1 VIQTRLGFSGV
12 PRSAWVLLAG
22 NILDNLGLGLFFPI
36 LPLFVER
43 RGGGPV
49 LVGVIGASALLGN
62 LLVRAPG
69 GWLADRFNRRTIVIL
84 SMAAYGLF
92 FLVYLVPLPV
102 NTLIGI
108 RFVHAALGGFYMPA
122 ARALLAD
129 LTPAEMRA
137 TVFGHWQGS
146 SMGGF
151 LIGPIIGGGLALI
164 GLNLVFA
171 GSALACLAGA
181 AMLVSLPR
189 QVAVQEQAATPVAAT
204 GLVPTKLLLALVP
217 AVLAGAA
224 WSYMSGVYGAMW
236 VLYVTALGGSALVA
250 GLSVSVYSL
259 PVILFSGAAGRLGD
273 RFGIRSMV
281 LATLL
286 FGGVFAV
293 AYGFTRSIPAVM
305 ALSFLEALSTLGGM
319 PAVYAEISRV
329 VPAGQQGRAQG
340 LFGMF
345 TVGVQALGSLGG
357 GFLFT
362 YWIALP
368 FLSVAVVCALAL
380 AAVPFLGRQPKLVEA
395 EAAC

>member
-12 PRSAWVLLAG
+12 PRAAWVLLAG

-62 LLVRAPG
+62 LLVQFPG
-69 GWLADRFNRRTIVIL
+69 GWLADRYNRRAIVIL
-84 SMAAYGLF
+84 SMVAYGLF

-108 RFVHAALGGFYMPA
+108 RFLHAALGGFYMPA
-122 ARALLAD
+122 ARALLSD
-129 LTPAEMRA
+129 LTPPEMRA

-151 LIGPIIGGGLALI
+151 LVGPIIGGGLALF

-171 GSALACLAGA
+171 SSALACLAGA

-189 QVAVQEQAATPVAAT
+189 QVVVKKPAAAGPAVT
-204 GLVPTKLLLALVP
+204 GMVPAKLLLALLP
-217 AVLAGAA
+217 AVLAGSA
-224 WSYMSGVYGAMW
+224 WLYMGGVYSAIW
-236 VLYVTALGGSALVA
+236 VLYVTALGGPPIVA
-250 GLSVSVYSL
+250 GLSVSIYSL

-281 LATLL
+281 FVTLL
-286 FGGVFAV
+286 FSGLFAI
-293 AYGFTRSIPAVM
+293 AYGFTRSIPIVM
-305 ALSFLEALSTLGGM
+305 ALSFFEALCTLGAM
-319 PAVYAEISRV
+319 PAIYAEISRV
-329 VPAGQQGRAQG
+329 VPSNQQGRAQG
-340 LFGMF
+340 LFGVF
-345 TVGVQALGSLGG
+345 TVGVEALGSLGA

-362 YWIALP
+362 YRIALP
-368 FLSVAVVCALAL
+368 FFSIAAICLLAL
-380 AAVPFLGRQPKLVEA
+380 AAVPFLGRRRALPRVEP
-395 EAAC
+395 AC